1 MSLLRTLAASSF
13 VFALVYIGI
22 EIWRANHSQ
31 EHEQQQYQ
39 HGYHQQRHRPNSES
53 EEEDYSGR
61 GQRYSDVELRRRR
74 RQAGGNE
81 SGSGGRGDVEQRN
94 RDVSR
99 DPSAN
104 APASS
109 TTVLFE
115 NADAAS
121 ASTLSTASGLTEYTT
136 ETVSPASSRDLEIP
150 MIDMTAD
157 DDDFAFSDT
166 TNNNDSQKESS
177 LATSI
182 MQGEL
187 RGTVGEATSPTFSY
201 TSVSASNLEGT
212 SSSMEAASPEPDM
225 ISFTTPIDTVPEAPG
240 AIHEKNE
247 VGISDVEMLSSYTSD
262 TVTSPSFSYAS
273 FPEERLSP
281 ELPLLD
287 IDMPI
292 PSDSEQ
298 SPSHNGQALAH
309 EAEPDRPTEQQIES
323 TLLEASQYHSALS
336 QPTSPSFSFTSV
348 SEPRSPALASL
359 PDLTSL
365 QISASMSLASS
376 VDSDE
381 QGVSPDIPSIKSD
394 NMSVT
399 SPTLSYASLSLSEDG
414 GFETD
419 MESHATED
427 SWTVVD
433 E

>member
-1 MSLLRTLAASSF
+1 MSILRTLAASSF

-31 EHEQQQYQ
+31 EHEQPQYQ

-74 RQAGGNE
+74 RQARENG
-81 SGSGGRGDVEQRN
+81 SGSSGRGDVEQRN
-94 RDVSR
+94 HDVSTN
-99 DPSAN
+99 PSAN

-109 TTVLFE
+109 TTVLFDNGE
-115 NADAAS
+115 AAS
-121 ASTLSTASGLTEYTT
+121 GSTVSTTSGLTEYTT

-157 DDDFAFSDT
+157 DDDFAFSDV
-166 TNNNDSQKESS
+166 TNNNDSQKQSS
-177 LATSI
+177 LGTSSI
-182 MQGEL
+182 QGEV
-187 RGTVGEATSPTFSY
+187 GGVGEVTSPALSY
-201 TSVSASNLEGT
+201 TSVSASNLEGA
-212 SSSMEAASPEPDM
+212 SSNIGAASLEPGM
-225 ISFTTPIDTVPEAPG
+225 IAFTTPTDTMPETAG
-240 AIHEKNE
+240 AIDEKKE
-247 VGISDVEMLSSYTSD
+247 VGLSDVEMLSSYTSD
-262 TVTSPSFSYAS
+262 SVTSPSFSYAS

-287 IDMPI
+287 IDMPF

-298 SPSHNGQALAH
+298 SPSHNGQAHAH
-309 EAEPDRPTEQQIES
+309 GAELDRPNEQQVES
-323 TLLEASQYHSALS
+323 SLPDASQYHTAPS
-336 QPTSPSFSFTSV
+336 QPTSPSFSFTSI

-359 PDLTSL
+359 TDLTSL